1 MTGLIV
7 ESHAHY
13 EDDRYHEDREAVL
26 SGLREQGVG
35 IVVNVGSSMQSTK
48 DGLEL
53 AHQYPFLYLAA
64 GVHPEECASMTDA
77 DIDRLREYASDP
89 KVVSIGEI
97 GLDYYWKEPAPSIQ
111 KIWFEKQIG
120 RAHV

>member
-53 AHQYPFLYLAA
+53 AHQ
-64 GVHPEECASMTDA
+64 
-77 DIDRLREYASDP
+77 
-89 KVVSIGEI
+89 
-97 GLDYYWKEPAPSIQ
+97 
-111 KIWFEKQIG
+111 
-120 RAHV
+120 